1 MNTFASN
8 SATTSASSIG
18 PLVRLPRCK
27 FSPVLPNSGAG
38 CPPKPRFSRS
48 TVLRI
53 EWITGLRDQNNK
65 QQALHAAS
73 ILSIPWYHDKDWP
86 TMRNCFQL
94 DTFDWS
100 YLLSLANPE
109 TRKVQEIWRTAY
121 SFLQIGSTCTCQW
134 SRIAA
139 MPSRL
144 SGVCTMIHRNIVD
157 CIHRY

>member
-18 PLVRLPRCK
+18 PAAEMQIFARAAELWSWVPAK
-27 FSPVLPNSGAG
+27 ATIFSLDCLENWMDHRPQGP
-38 CPPKPRFSRS
+38 
-48 TVLRI
+48 
-53 EWITGLRDQNNK
+53 K
-65 QQALHAAS
+65 QQALRAAS

-109 TRKVQEIWRTAY
+109 TRKVEEIWRTASY
-121 SFLQIGSTCTCQW
+121 NKSGAPAPVNDLGLLRCLAVSH
-134 SRIAA
+134 
-139 MPSRL
+139 PS
-144 SGVCTMIHRNIVD
+144 VCTMIHRNIVD
-157 CIHRY
+157 FIHGY